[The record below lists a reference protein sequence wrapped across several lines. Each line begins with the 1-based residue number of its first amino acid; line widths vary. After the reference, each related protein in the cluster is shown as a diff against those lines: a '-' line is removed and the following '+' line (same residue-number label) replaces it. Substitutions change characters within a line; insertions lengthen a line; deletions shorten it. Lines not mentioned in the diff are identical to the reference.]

1 MKGNR
6 TNHPATTA
14 KPDIKYDIIEEYVES
29 LGIFSNDR
37 PMISFTNIRNNCCK
51 YFVKY
56 NNRSIDRELRRLL
69 DDRNYDIKAARKQC
83 VTISNINRT
92 GTYHTKGNPKKW
104 TKAEKQRMSR
114 ILKKRWTEAKN
125 NGSTSLSRSRMMPNA
140 LDIVDQY
147 KLLSDV
153 NDARTAISKQNIIT
167 DDMYI

>member
-14 KPDIKYDIIEEYVES
+14 KPDIKYDTLEEYVES

-37 PMISFTNIRNNCCK
+37 PMVSFSSIRNSCCK

-83 VTISNINRT
+83 LIISNINRT
-92 GTYHTKGNPKKW
+92 GTYHTKGNSRKW
-104 TKAEKQRMSR
+104 TKAEKQRMSK

-125 NGSTSLSRSRMMPNA
+125 NGRTSLSRPRMMSNA
-140 LDIVDQY
+140 LEVVDQY

-153 NDARTAISKQNIIT
+153 NDARTAISKQIT
-167 DDMYI
+167 DDMFI